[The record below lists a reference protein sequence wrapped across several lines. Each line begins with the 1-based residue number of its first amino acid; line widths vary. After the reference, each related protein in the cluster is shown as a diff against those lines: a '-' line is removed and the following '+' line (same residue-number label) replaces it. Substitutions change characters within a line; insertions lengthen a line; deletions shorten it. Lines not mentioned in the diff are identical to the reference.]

1 VKVFYTISFFL
12 CLLTET
18 GLAQKP
24 VSNEDSSFILVRTYQ
39 GDIADAAVD
48 NLDNLYI
55 VSSKGQI
62 KKFNAA
68 GDSVGVYNQLKNF
81 GRLFSMDVSNP
92 LKILLFYKDF
102 STVVV
107 LDRFLAN
114 LHTVDLRKFSI
125 LQAGAIGMSYDDHI
139 WVFDE
144 YDNKLKKIDYQG
156 NRLLE
161 TTDLRT
167 VFNQSVA
174 PQKIIND
181 NALVYLADTTNGV
194 FVFDNYGSFKKKI
207 PLVNWQSIAIN
218 RNNLVSTNK
227 EIITIYNPSTLL
239 QTQRKNPFFKP
250 YYHSLASADKFVS
263 FSNNRLDIYQY
274 RY

>member
-1 VKVFYTISFFL
+1 MKFFLKISFCFL
-12 CLLTET
+12 LLF
-18 GLAQKP
+18 AQK
-24 VSNEDSSFILVRTYQ
+24 SFAQKDSSFVLVRSYQ
-39 GDIADAAVD
+39 GDIADAAMD

-55 VSSKGQI
+55 ISSTGQI

-68 GDSVGVYNQLKNF
+68 GDSVGVYNQTKNF
-81 GRLFSMDVSNP
+81 GRLFSIDVSNP
-92 LKILLFYKDF
+92 LKLLLFYKDF

-107 LDRFLAN
+107 LDRFLATLN
-114 LHTVDLRKFSI
+114 TLNLRKFSL
-125 LQAGAIGMSYDDHI
+125 LQPGAIGMSYDDHI

-144 YDNKLKKIDYQG
+144 YDNKLKKIDHQG

-161 TTDLRT
+161 TTDFRT
-167 VFNQSVA
+167 VFNQSVS

-181 NALVYLADTTNGV
+181 NGLVYLADTTNGV

-207 PLVNWQSIAIN
+207 PLMNWQSIAVN
-218 RNNLVSTNK
+218 SNNLVSTNK
-227 EIITIYNPSTLL
+227 EIITIYNSSTLL

-250 YYHSLASADKFVS
+250 YYHSFTSSNKFIS
-263 FSNNRLDIYQY
+263 FSTNSLEIYQY